1 MSYINF
7 LYILLVL
14 FHCFASSDNFLSPS
28 QETFNVYDNFTSLF
42 GDDPLFKLISYSE
55 SVVEANMGL
64 QLRQITSFFIGTPFQ
79 EIKVKLS
86 TAICGL
92 WVVDKRVYG
101 HGFVANE
108 STSYQDLQM
117 EGKVDFTKGEMS
129 SDVFK
134 YANLVTDRPVP
145 FLLVNDT
152 TIPGKIDAQ
161 LDGLL
166 GFGYKCRSKSIGNV
180 NLIKSLIENKSQQ
193 YADMFTF
200 TYDSVKDGGR
210 FTIGTIP
217 ESLNINTLKYWDADV
232 DEQNT
237 NGHWIINFKS
247 IYFDDDVLIPI
258 NSKISIGIGG
268 CIFSVTKELFDYII
282 ERYMQVYISKGDC
295 EIVKGDVWEIYC
307 REDLDVST
315 FTKFSLILG
324 KWNWKLLPSKLFRN
338 ITKNGENKKWFTV
351 VYYPIYNAF
360 YLSQLMFEGKT
371 SVVYDRANGVLGFYK
386 ADD

>member
-79 EIKVKLS
+79 AIKVKLS

-101 HGFVANE
+101 HGFVAND

-117 EGKVDFTKGEMS
+117 EGKVDFTKGGMS

-161 LDGLL
+161 LDGL
-166 GFGYKCRSKSIGNV
+166 
-180 NLIKSLIENKSQQ
+180 
-193 YADMFTF
+193 
-200 TYDSVKDGGR
+200 
-210 FTIGTIP
+210 
-217 ESLNINTLKYWDADV
+217 
-232 DEQNT
+232 
-237 NGHWIINFKS
+237 
-247 IYFDDDVLIPI
+247 
-258 NSKISIGIGG
+258 
-268 CIFSVTKELFDYII
+268 
-282 ERYMQVYISKGDC
+282 
-295 EIVKGDVWEIYC
+295 
-307 REDLDVST
+307 
-315 FTKFSLILG
+315 
-324 KWNWKLLPSKLFRN
+324 
-338 ITKNGENKKWFTV
+338 
-351 VYYPIYNAF
+351 
-360 YLSQLMFEGKT
+360 
-371 SVVYDRANGVLGFYK
+371 
-386 ADD
+386 